1 MKGYTG
7 KLVIQ
12 FTAKVRSL
20 RDLDRRIAK
29 VMASAE
35 RQIGAE
41 LWEVPDL
48 RALPGPIPLGYYG
61 VQLCTAP
68 NPDRGQTSSPVPPEW
83 VVVETMSAAK
93 AAVRDYLERHAG
105 LIGGGNWG
113 TDSGR
118 VWDHQGEVVAR
129 FSFNL
134 RCWAA
139 TSGEGNGEELEVKS

>member
-29 VMASAE
+29 VMKLAE
-35 RQIGAE
+35 REIGAE
-41 LWEVPDL
+41 LWEVPEL
-48 RALPGPIPLGYYG
+48 RSLPGPIPLGYYG

-68 NPDRGQTSSPVPPEW
+68 NPDHGQTTAPVPPEC
-83 VVVETMSAAK
+83 VVVETMSQAK
-93 AAVRDYLERHAG
+93 AAVKDYLEHHAG

-118 VWDHQGEVVAR
+118 VWDHQGEVVAC

-134 RCWAA
+134 RCWSADGTEITVKA
-139 TSGEGNGEELEVKS
+139 GGER

>member
-12 FTAKVRSL
+12 FTASVRSL
-20 RDLDRRIAK
+20 RDLNRRLAK
-29 VMASAE
+29 VAAHAD
-35 RQIGAE
+35 QLIGAE
-41 LWEVPDL
+41 FWALNPL
-48 RALPGPIPLGYYG
+48 IALPGPLPLGHYG
-61 VQLCTAP
+61 MQLCTVG
-68 NPDRGQTSSPVPPEW
+68 NPDKGQHSPPVPAEW
-83 VVVETMSAAK
+83 VVVETMSEAK

-134 RCWAA
+134 RCWSA
-139 TSGEGNGEELEVKS
+139 TAGEGNEEQHEVQP